1 MSPLAGA
8 TEKSQSPG
16 DKGAV
21 WARAAGGG
29 QVRSACAAG
38 RAFRLEDEDV
48 PEEDED
54 VPEMMVRTVAQH
66 CRSARCRRLHT

>member
-1 MSPLAGA
+1 MTPLAGA

-16 DKGAV
+16 DKGAA

-38 RAFRLEDEDV
+38 RAFRLEDK
-48 PEEDED
+48 D

>member
-1 MSPLAGA
+1 MTPLAGA

-16 DKGAV
+16 DKGAA

-48 PEEDED
+48 PE
-54 VPEMMVRTVAQH
+54 MMVRTVAQH
-66 CRSARCRRLHT
+66 CRSARCRQLHT